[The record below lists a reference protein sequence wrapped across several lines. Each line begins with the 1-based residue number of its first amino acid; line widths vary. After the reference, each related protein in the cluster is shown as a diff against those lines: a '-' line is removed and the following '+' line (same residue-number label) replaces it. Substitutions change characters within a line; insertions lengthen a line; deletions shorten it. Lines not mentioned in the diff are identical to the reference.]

1 MLTDGALRML
11 VLMHFHDKGYS
22 PFTLA
27 YIFLLYEFMGV
38 ITNFMAGIFGR
49 RFGLSTLLIAG
60 TSLQVLSLTSLGLL
74 SINSPEWFM
83 IFCLI
88 FFQGLCGV
96 AKDLTKIGS
105 KTAVKFLSNENI
117 KGKLFRNVSWLTGS
131 KNTVKGLGFF
141 VGAFL
146 ITIHPFS
153 ISLYILAFILF
164 IALMIA
170 LNPVLKTPELNTKSN
185 RVQSEGKFF
194 SDISSINYLSLS
206 RIFLF
211 GARDIWFVIGI
222 PLFLLE
228 VFSTMFVT
236 GSNGKV
242 VFLLVGSFMALWVI
256 FYGFVQSQVPAI
268 IQRKTDL
275 NIESSAFRWSIIVI
289 FPTLFLTLLTFVF
302 DNTLSVTLIVII
314 ITLLFIFGGF
324 FAINSSIH
332 SYLILKLTSKKN
344 ASEDVGFYYSANA
357 VGRFFG
363 TLLSGVSYQL
373 GGLSLCLFFTTVF
386 LVCSSY
392 FIAILAKKL
401 DIWI

>member
-170 LNPVLKTPELNTKSN
+170 LNPLLKTPELNTKSN

-228 VFSTMFVT
+228 VF
-236 GSNGKV
+236 
-242 VFLLVGSFMALWVI
+242 
-256 FYGFVQSQVPAI
+256 
-268 IQRKTDL
+268 
-275 NIESSAFRWSIIVI
+275 
-289 FPTLFLTLLTFVF
+289 
-302 DNTLSVTLIVII
+302 
-314 ITLLFIFGGF
+314 
-324 FAINSSIH
+324 
-332 SYLILKLTSKKN
+332 
-344 ASEDVGFYYSANA
+344 
-357 VGRFFG
+357 
-363 TLLSGVSYQL
+363 
-373 GGLSLCLFFTTVF
+373 LSL
-386 LVCSSY
+386 
-392 FIAILAKKL
+392 IHI
-401 DIWI
+401 